1 MKIGILTQFYAPEP
15 GPAQLPTTL
24 AEALAARGHT
34 VRVVTGLPNYPTG
47 ELADGYGMARSLDE
61 VRNGVTIRRVY
72 LHPDHGSGLG
82 RVANYGTFGVS
93 SIINGLPTFQGAD
106 AVWVNASPVTLAWPI
121 WALRSMRIPVASHIL
136 DLWPESLFAS
146 GFDRLSDNRVSA
158 RMLHGWTNSMYRGS
172 DQVAYISPGVR
183 QLLVDR
189 GVPPEK
195 LHYIPMWADEETF
208 KPGGILMR
216 AELDIPADATV
227 LVYAGALGAAQ
238 GLETLIDACALIND
252 PQFLCVIAGS
262 GSAEQG
268 LRERASGLG
277 SVRFIGRVAQPQMT
291 GLLAS
296 ADASFVSLRD
306 TPLGRVSTPSKTQAA
321 LASGTPILMAAEGDA
336 RDVITRSGVG
346 WTAAPH
352 DAHDI
357 ARAIQQLIATPR
369 IERLRMGQL
378 ARTTYEREFS
388 LDRAVPQVEAL
399 LEAAATRD
407 HTTGASS

>member
-61 VRNGVTIRRVY
+61 VRNGVAIRRVY

-93 SIINGLPTFQGAD
+93 SIINGLPTLRGAD

-146 GFDRLSDNRVSA
+146 GFDRLSNNMISA
-158 RMLHGWTNSMYRGS
+158 AVLHAWTNSVYRGS

-183 QLLVDR
+183 ELLMER
-189 GVPPEK
+189 GVPPER
-195 LHYIPMWADEETF
+195 LHYIPMWADEKTF
-208 KPGGILMR
+208 NPGGVSMR
-216 AELDIPADATV
+216 AELNIPAEATV

-238 GLETLIDACALIND
+238 GLETLIDACALVND
-252 PQFLCVIAGS
+252 PQFMCVIAGS
-262 GSAEQG
+262 GSAELG
-268 LRERASGLG
+268 LRDRARGLG
-277 SVRFIGRVAQPQMT
+277 SVRFIGRLPQPQMT

-336 RDVITRSGVG
+336 RDVITRSGGG

-352 DAHDI
+352 DARDI

-369 IERLRMGQL
+369 TERLRMGQL
-378 ARTTYEREFS
+378 AVTTYEKEFS
-388 LDRAVPQVEAL
+388 LDRAVHQVEAL
-399 LEAAATRD
+399 LEAAARRD